1 MNKSG
6 VIGVMYMNPNEIK
19 KALEDLV
26 EQATDVVAWNMNRYG
41 AEEIYITISNAL
53 AYINQLEA
61 ENKGLK
67 SDVITLKH
75 SNGHLQTKYD
85 EIMALSKRLM
95 QKLIKA
101 REQFK
106 TARLESR
113 EDLVNSLKGKAR
125 RPFINYYE
133 PVVLVSDI
141 DNLLKDKDGE
151 N

>member
-1 MNKSG
+1 MMSN
-6 VIGVMYMNPNEIK
+6 MNPNEIK
-19 KALEDLV
+19 KALECRG
-26 EQATDVVAWNMNRYG
+26 NCN
-41 AEEIYITISNAL
+41 SNECSECPYRMGEYLCDIVTSAKDAL

-75 SNGHLQTKYD
+75 SNGHLKTKYD

-125 RPFINYYE
+125 RPFVNYYE

>member
-1 MNKSG
+1 
-6 VIGVMYMNPNEIK
+6 MNPNEIK
-19 KALEDLV
+19 KAKKFLKIAKDLEAN
-26 EQATDVVAWNMNRYG
+26 ATINRQTVVV
-41 AEEIYITISNAL
+41 IL
-53 AYINQLEA
+53 DYINQLEA
-61 ENKGLK
+61 ENKGFK

-75 SNGHLQTKYD
+75 LNGHLKTKYD

-101 REQFK
+101 REQLK
-106 TARLESR
+106 TARLEVR
-113 EDLVNSLKGKAR
+113 ENLVNSLKGKVR
-125 RPFINYYE
+125 RPFVNYCE